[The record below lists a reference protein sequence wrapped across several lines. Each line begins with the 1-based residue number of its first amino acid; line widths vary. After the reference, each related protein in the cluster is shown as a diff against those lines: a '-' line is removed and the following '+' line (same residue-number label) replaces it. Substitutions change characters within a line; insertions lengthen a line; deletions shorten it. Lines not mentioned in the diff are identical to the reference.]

1 MIKVGDRVSPIF
13 DMGAVG
19 TVVELKK
26 SPVKTGCGAG
36 PMSAEFRAVIQ
47 LDDPRDRLVEY
58 RCSELMRID

>member
-1 MIKVGDRVSPIF
+1 MIKVGDRVAPIF

-19 TVVELKK
+19 IVVELKQ
-26 SPVKTGCGAG
+26 SPVKTWMMGGA
-36 PMSAEFRAVIQ
+36 MSQEFRAVIK

>member
-1 MIKVGDRVSPIF
+1 MIKVGDRVAPIF

-19 TVVELKK
+19 TVVELKQ
-26 SPVKTGCGAG
+26 SPVKTWMIGGA
-36 PMSAEFRAVIQ
+36 MSQEFKAVIQ